1 MILKNHC
8 LQNTSA
14 FCSPSAIVINVYKI
28 ICEINFTQSMQNM
41 NRCTTKQIYR
51 NHTFEKL
58 IFDTINVSVVET
70 NEIFKEN
77 KSSNCSLETCFL
89 LFNSISILV
98 KRASIVCVIICV
110 FSLQQRVYIEIDSIE
125 FLSKQLNGTRCVL
138 FVQYTWAVGC
148 CTSTTM

>member
-77 KSSNCSLETCFL
+77 KSSKCSSQKPVFCY
-89 LFNSISILV
+89 SIRYLSW
-98 KRASIVCVIICV
+98 SNGPPSYVCYNIRPVNQKKAVVIFQNLKTKARNRS
-110 FSLQQRVYIEIDSIE
+110 FS
-125 FLSKQLNGTRCVL
+125 
-138 FVQYTWAVGC
+138 
-148 CTSTTM
+148 